1 MNFADFNLKEY
12 NITFCKK
19 TNCYMFVHYLNKKF
33 GFDIFTNTFFDDF
46 DVYVNN
52 IDTFSVDKVYRK
64 SYTSEDGYVRKLRQL
79 LLSFKKGEL
88 TPFYFYAKDHL
99 PVIDDSSR
107 YYDSTYSASYLS
119 KYKSLVK
126 GKATNISLYVPKNL
140 SDDILL
146 ESLESYRLEHPEF
159 AYHLEFAKVFIGM
172 VVFKYMEVRTYK
184 YKCKFSTESL
194 YNKSLHNGFAQFS
207 FEDITE
213 ILGIVNGH
221 SYREALVK
229 SGIILCDDVYYSY
242 ENNKKAYG
250 YKINP
255 KFFKND
261 EKDDLSVY
269 NKYVVTLP
277 EAKYRLTSYRN
288 RISKLK
294 KTAKILKDAEYK
306 QMEKDVIAL
315 LGNISV
321 DDVRKLYKDDPYA
334 YYNIPNGDI
343 KQLKRKLKDDNQ
355 IHIDEF
361 INTLVFI
368 QDGNYY
374 FNVCDT
380 FGNRFHSP
388 LTNLKSWIRQLISY
402 NGKQYMNVDIVNS
415 QFAIFANIIEYP
427 EQIKKLLA
435 KTEWKSHNGKTIMP
449 LNDILDTITVAK
461 TEYFEW
467 KFEEYCQNNDIS
479 NLTAEEL
486 EVIREDMNHFQK
498 FAKSARDGK
507 LYEDIAGILNKDRTY
522 GKTTAMKIIFGD
534 ENQFYQLK
542 KKLFGEYGDVIK
554 IAGLLNGNKECVSC
568 LPKLLQ
574 TVEATIV
581 MNIISRFRKKTDNP
595 TLSIHDSW
603 ILAVEDLE
611 IFMEVYKEYMAEI
624 GLPEFLMKVEYFI
637 HPNNMN

>member
-1 MNFADFNLKEY
+1 
-12 NITFCKK
+12 
-19 TNCYMFVHYLNKKF
+19 
-33 GFDIFTNTFFDDF
+33 
-46 DVYVNN
+46 
-52 IDTFSVDKVYRK
+52 
-64 SYTSEDGYVRKLRQL
+64 
-79 LLSFKKGEL
+79 
-88 TPFYFYAKDHL
+88 
-99 PVIDDSSR
+99 
-107 YYDSTYSASYLS
+107 
-119 KYKSLVK
+119 
-126 GKATNISLYVPKNL
+126 
-140 SDDILL
+140 
-146 ESLESYRLEHPEF
+146 
-159 AYHLEFAKVFIGM
+159 
-172 VVFKYMEVRTYK
+172 
-184 YKCKFSTESL
+184 
-194 YNKSLHNGFAQFS
+194 
-207 FEDITE
+207 
-213 ILGIVNGH
+213 
-221 SYREALVK
+221 
-229 SGIILCDDVYYSY
+229 
-242 ENNKKAYG
+242 
-250 YKINP
+250 
-255 KFFKND
+255 
-261 EKDDLSVY
+261 
-269 NKYVVTLP
+269 
-277 EAKYRLTSYRN
+277 
-288 RISKLK
+288 
-294 KTAKILKDAEYK
+294 
-306 QMEKDVIAL
+306 
-315 LGNISV
+315 
-321 DDVRKLYKDDPYA
+321 
-334 YYNIPNGDI
+334 
-343 KQLKRKLKDDNQ
+343 
-355 IHIDEF
+355 
-361 INTLVFI
+361 
-368 QDGNYY
+368 
-374 FNVCDT
+374 
-380 FGNRFHSP
+380 
-388 LTNLKSWIRQLISY
+388 
-402 NGKQYMNVDIVNS
+402 MNVDIVNS